1 MTFGNAWWYELL
13 SIATSLCNIW
23 CPCWY
28 CYRAYQCCCGI
39 AAILQ
44 RKHNKKILNR
54 MIDECIFHSSVGFD
68 TCEQD
73 KNLLQAL
80 QHSITFP
87 TAEKMRRGKREKHTH
102 TRTRTHGHIHGFHT
116 HINRCIFNNAISNQ
130 KREKKNIVLYH
141 RKKYKKWNND
151 RDDWMRCTVEAYW
164 EWNISVWMSLILSAQ
179 IHLHLC
185 NIIFSNPCIFIGHN
199 IHFCFCILFSVFHQ
213 FELFSSHQNQ

>member
-1 MTFGNAWWYELL
+1 MCFSIKSIECIPQGHYIRNKIYYLLGNNDIWKCMMIWTTIDCDVIVQYMMPLL
-13 SIATSLCNIW
+13 VLL
-23 CPCWY
+23 P
-28 CYRAYQCCCGI
+28 RYQCCCGI

-73 KNLLQAL
+73 KNLSQAL

-130 KREKKNIVLYH
+130 KREKKYCIIPSNKAQKMEQRPRWLNALHSWSILGM
-141 RKKYKKWNND
+141 KY
-151 RDDWMRCTVEAYW
+151 
-164 EWNISVWMSLILSAQ
+164 
-179 IHLHLC
+179 
-185 NIIFSNPCIFIGHN
+185 
-199 IHFCFCILFSVFHQ
+199 
-213 FELFSSHQNQ
+213 